1 MEYKKGFLAEQ
12 WHKYR
17 RKKTIFGIAFDFLF
31 TTLLI
36 AMLFPQ
42 SRRVVSATIIRY
54 SMFQPKES
62 SEVIYLSENQMDWY
76 LEDLDGNQVSFSEF
90 KGKPIFL
97 NFWATWCPPCLAEM
111 PSIQRLYN
119 EYNNRMAFVLISS
132 EKTDVL
138 KEFIQEENYTMPI
151 YHLKSDLPD
160 VLSSRSIPASFLI
173 TPEGKIVMKKQG
185 AAKWDGK
192 SVKSTIDEMLVE

>member
-17 RKKTIFGIAFDFLF
+17 RKKTVFGIAFDFLF

-42 SRRVVSATIIRY
+42 SRRIVSATIIRY

-76 LEDLDGNQVSFSEF
+76 LEDLDGNRVSFSEF
-90 KGKPIFL
+90 KGQPIFL

-138 KEFIQEENYTMPI
+138 REFIQEENYTMPI

-192 SVKSTIDEMLVE
+192 NVKSTIDEMLED